1 MEVTRSPCPDTDQD
15 TFVAVITDDD
25 DDEEEEEEDHLGLG
39 PARKFLELIK

>member
-1 MEVTRSPCPDTDQD
+1 MEVTRSLCPDMDQD

-25 DDEEEEEEDHLGLG
+25 DEEEDPLGLG

>member
-15 TFVAVITDDD
+15 TFVAVITDED
-25 DDEEEEEEDHLGLG
+25 DDEEEEDPLGLG

>member
-25 DDEEEEEEDHLGLG
+25 DDEEDPLGLG